1 MSAYSP
7 IIQGVYVPLAS
18 AVRAATQVL
27 TRDQIVLGSNVPNNS
42 LNPSAAAELPETSGI
57 IAYLNITAVPG
68 VDTVQLVLE
77 EQDPASLV
85 WSVVAATLVTAVTG
99 LVILKLKPAITPA
112 AASAIRVTVQDSMPA
127 NWRLRIVHS
136 AASNFM
142 YSLGVTLYA

>member
-27 TRDQIVLGSNVPNNS
+27 TRDQIIFGSNVPNNS

-85 WSVVAATLVTAVTG
+85 FSSVAASTATAVTG
-99 LVILKLKPAITPA
+99 MVRLKLKPAITPV
-112 AASAIRVTVQDSMPA
+112 AASAAGITVQDSMPA
-127 NWRLRIVHS
+127 NWRLRVVHS
-136 AASNFM
+136 AASNFT
-142 YSLGVTLYA
+142 YSLGVVLYA